1 MKPFNL
7 QKAIDGEPLE
17 TVTGHEVIEFHYF
30 NSASAAISTHV
41 AAATPNFLSCI
52 VMLSRHVNQHLLEPS
67 LLFRAPVCILLLNQ

>member
-1 MKPFNL
+1 MCSGN
-7 QKAIDGEPLE
+7 IGV
-17 TVTGHEVIEFHYF
+17 VTLNYYVMPIM
-30 NSASAAISTHV
+30 THV